1 MPTATAAPGQCTA
14 LHTHAIAVPGA
25 CAFHY
30 RSDQSCSGKI
40 CGFSA
45 ACCKLR
51 SIRFLHSGNWF
62 DDQPVCWS
70 PWSHH
75 DACRS
80 PLNSYNNA
88 IQCSSPS
95 SAVVTP
101 PPHPPYPPRPPVPV
115 SESSQKSCF
124 LSVGK
129 LGSNWTQV
137 SALSCSGCQQSCSDT
152 TSCYYYVWSNSLNC
166 AAADGNSCPRLV
178 GLQLCQ
184 CKPLQCLCS
193 LVSLHPS
200 LVMVMHLSLN
210 QEAAAVP
217 P

>member
-1 MPTATAAPGQCTA
+1 MLTATAASGQCKA

-101 PPHPPYPPRPPVPV
+101 PPHPPYPPRPPLP
-115 SESSQKSCF
+115 SSSPQPRCF
-124 LSVGK
+124 LSDGIPGK
-129 LGSNWTQV
+129 AWTER
-137 SALSCSGCQQSCSDT
+137 SALTCSSCQESCSSTSSD
-152 TSCYYYVWSNSLNC
+152 CYNYIWSNTLDCVS
-166 AAADGNSCPRLV
+166 DGNNCIRSVHRFICASQPIHFILD
-178 GLQLCQ
+178 
-184 CKPLQCLCS
+184 PLSS
-193 LVSLHPS
+193 LVDCLH
-200 LVMVMHLSLN
+200 
-210 QEAAAVP
+210 
-217 P
+217 